1 MRTALPVVFG
11 VLLAAGTAVA
21 QYKTPSAPP
30 PGQAPN
36 GVQVAPNPMV
46 QISPPS
52 PEDELSKARRI
63 ARDEAIKMVNQKK
76 AIFIDVR
83 SKEAYDMGHIPG
95 AISIP
100 LSELMGRLNEV
111 PPHKFLI
118 PYCA

>member
-11 VLLAAGTAVA
+11 VLLAAGIAAA

-30 PGQAPN
+30 PGQAPS

-52 PEDELSKARRI
+52 PEDDLTKARRI
-63 ARDEAIKMVNQKK
+63 TRDEAIKLVKEKK
-76 AIFIDVR
+76 AVYIDVR
-83 SKEAYDMGHIPG
+83 SKQAYDEGHIEG

-100 LSELMGRLNEV
+100 LSEILNRLKEL
-111 PPHKFLI
+111 PPHKYLI
-118 PYCA
+118 TYCA